1 MRVACKLKRSSDLA
15 AASSHLD
22 LHRDVMRQM
31 MDVMLC
37 PELVFFIFFLEFFLP
52 VWLRTRCGKP
62 NHSLQEKT
70 YPRDSF
76 RIDLNFLDQWRL
88 F

>member
-15 AASSHLD
+15 AASSHLA
-22 LHRDVMRQM
+22 LHRDRHETN
-31 MDVMLC
+31 DGRYALSRIGF
-37 PELVFFIFFLEFFLP
+37 LHIFLETFLP